1 MIAHLI
7 SIGNELLIG
16 DTVNTN
22 ASWLGQFLQDRGV
35 QVTQFHTITDEP
47 EQIKF
52 TIQQALDKAD
62 LVIST
67 GGLGPTLDDVT
78 KKSIAELFGV
88 GMRHEKIVEKHI
100 KEFFHRRNLPYS
112 KSNQAQSL
120 IPNNA
125 ELLFNAT
132 GTAPGMLFTEQ
143 GSLLVVLPGVPH
155 EMKHLMTTQV
165 APRLQDWGSL
175 NIFETR
181 YLKVAGIG
189 ESHLIDNWLPNIK
202 SLLNESID
210 LAFLPSKGQVWLR
223 LTGRGQSREEA
234 ISRVNSLSLEIKQRL
249 GNLIYSDEKED
260 TLDRALGRILT
271 QYGYRLATAES
282 CTGGL
287 MGHMLTETP
296 GSSAYVQGGIIAYNN
311 AIKMSQLGVD
321 AAVIEQK
328 GAVSAE
334 VALQM
339 AKGVAKRMDVEC
351 GISSTGVAG
360 PGGGS
365 PEKPVGTVW
374 IGFFTP
380 NQHFAVR
387 AVFSN
392 SRSLNKLQSVITGFE
407 ILRRCLLGMD
417 ELPYNLQK
425 VYSDSLEQVDQAKKG
440 QSHTLPSEDSMHL

>member
-22 ASWLGQFLQDRGV
+22 ASWLGQFLHDRGV
-35 QVTQFHTITDEP
+35 QVTQIHTITDEP

-78 KKSIAELFGV
+78 KKSLAELFGV
-88 GMRHEKIVEKHI
+88 GMRHEKSVEKHI
-100 KEFFHRRNLPYS
+100 KELFHRRNLPYS

-143 GSLLVVLPGVPH
+143 DSVLVVLPGVPH
-155 EMKHLMTTQV
+155 EMKHIMTTQV
-165 APRLQDWGSL
+165 APRLQEWGSL

-202 SLLNESID
+202 CILNESID
-210 LAFLPSKGQVWLR
+210 LAFLPSKGQVCLR
-223 LTGRGQSREEA
+223 LTGRGQSRKEA
-234 ISRVNSLSLEIKQRL
+234 ISRVKSLSLEIEQRL

-260 TLDRALGRILT
+260 TLDRALGRILI
-271 QYGYRLATAES
+271 QNGYRLATAES

-296 GSSAYVQGGIIAYNN
+296 GSSAYMQGGVIAYNN

-321 AAVIEQK
+321 ASVLKQK

-339 AKGVAKRMDVEC
+339 AKGVAQLMGVEC

-380 NQHFAVR
+380 TQQFAVR
-387 AVFSN
+387 AEFSN

-407 ILRRCLLGMD
+407 ILRRCLLGID
-417 ELPYNLQK
+417 ELPYNLQR
-425 VYSDSLEQVDQAKKG
+425 VYLDALEPVDQAKKG
-440 QSHTLPSEDSMHL
+440 LSHTLPSRDSLHS

>member
-22 ASWLGQFLQDRGV
+22 ASWLGQFLHNRGV
-35 QVTQFHTITDEP
+35 QVTQVYTITDEP
-47 EQIKF
+47 EQIKL
-52 TIQQALDKAD
+52 TIQQALNKAD

-78 KKSIAELFGV
+78 KKSIAELFDV
-88 GMRHEKIVEKHI
+88 DMRHEQSVEKHI
-100 KEFFHRRNLPYS
+100 KELFRRRNLPYS

-125 ELLFNAT
+125 ELLFNAS
-132 GTAPGMLFTEQ
+132 GTAPGMLFTVQ
-143 GSLLVVLPGVPH
+143 DSLLVVLPGIPH
-155 EMKHLMTTQV
+155 EMEHLMTTQI

-189 ESHLIDNWLPNIK
+189 ESDLIDNWLPNIK
-202 SLLNESID
+202 SSLNESIN
-210 LAFLPSKGQVWLR
+210 LAFLPSSGQVCLR
-223 LTGRGQSREEA
+223 LTGRGKSREEA
-234 ISRVNSLSLEIKQRL
+234 MIRVHNLSFEIKQRL

-260 TLDRALGRILT
+260 TLDCALGRILT

-296 GSSAYVQGGIIAYNN
+296 GSSVYVQGGVIAYNN

-321 AAVIEQK
+321 ASILDQK

-339 AKGVAKRMDVEC
+339 AKGVAERMGVEC

-365 PEKPVGTVW
+365 PEKPIGTVW
-374 IGFFTP
+374 MGFFTP
-380 NQHFAVR
+380 TQHFAVR
-387 AVFSN
+387 AEFSN
-392 SRSLNKLQSVITGFE
+392 SRSINKLKSVITAFE
-407 ILRRCLLGMD
+407 TLRRCLLGMD

-425 VYSDSLEQVDQAKKG
+425 VYPDSLEPVDKAQKG
-440 QSHTLPSEDSMHL
+440 QSHTLSSGDSLNS